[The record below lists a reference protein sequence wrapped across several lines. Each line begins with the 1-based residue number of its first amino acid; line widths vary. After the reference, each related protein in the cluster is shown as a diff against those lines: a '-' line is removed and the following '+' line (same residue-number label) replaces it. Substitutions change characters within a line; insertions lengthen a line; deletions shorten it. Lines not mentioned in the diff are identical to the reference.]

1 VFFALTSAVLLVIWL
16 VILVGGLAI
25 SAVSVASGVVYYVR
39 HKSTGPVAR
48 LHFALTIVA
57 GVVGLVLVA
66 VAILGAY
73 LVTNSA
79 G

>member
-1 VFFALTSAVLLVIWL
+1 MFFALTSAVVLIIWL

-25 SAVSVASGVVYYVR
+25 SAISVASGVVYYVR

-48 LHFALTIVA
+48 LHLALTVVA
-57 GVVGLVLVA
+57 GVVGIVLVDL
-66 VAILGAY
+66 AILGAY